1 MLSASS
7 LGRSGRVGPAGRV
20 QRDEEVQ
27 ALGTQR
33 IGEGGRPRSGEPAL
47 ERPFGEAR
55 LAGSEQPRSPLGD
68 GRFGAGR
75 PQQLERSRLS
85 FELAPRRPDRDPD
98 QPFVGHRGDEPGP
111 DRRRAEKL
119 RVRRRERSVEQGR
132 GEGRAP
138 ADDERSLREVLHRL
152 PSRGAS
158 ARSPELL
165 PHVPEDDVRPRVP
178 PAADDRPRTTRPYA
192 HLGCAHEPATHAY
205 GEVRAV
211 VRARCEADHGEVGLS
226 SELGGRCD
234 VNVRPGL
241 DQFRARVGEHRRQ
254 PLVDGAE
261 ASRVGRK
268 HGGQPAVVE
277 GS

>member
-1 MLSASS
+1 MSDPPAACSATRKSRHWARNGAVRVVGLDPASRRSSDHSARPDLPEASS
-7 LGRSGRVGPAGRV
+7 HGARSATGASGPA
-20 QRDEEVQ
+20 
-27 ALGTQR
+27 
-33 IGEGGRPRSGEPAL
+33 
-47 ERPFGEAR
+47 R
-55 LAGSEQPRSPLGD
+55 LQE
-68 GRFGAGR
+68 
-75 PQQLERSRLS
+75 LERSRLS
-85 FELAPRRPDRDPD
+85 FELAPRRPDCDPD

-119 RVRRRERSVEQGR
+119 RIRCRDRSVEQGR
-132 GEGRAP
+132 GAGRAA

-158 ARSPELL
+158 ALSPELL
-165 PHVPEDDVRPRVP
+165 PHVPEDDVRLRVP
-178 PAADDRPRTTRPYA
+178 PAADDRPRTKRPYA
-192 HLGCAHEPATHAY
+192 HLGCAREPATHPY

-226 SELGGRCD
+226 SELGGGCD
-234 VNVRPGL
+234 VDVRPGL
-241 DQFRARVGEHRRQ
+241 DQFRPRVGEHRRQ

-268 HGGQPAVVE
+268 HGGQPAMVE